1 VPALAPVRGTPPP
14 PEPPP
19 RRRGPSLPRVSLLW
33 ISLLAA
39 VTLGGLG
46 LLAWSLY
53 PHESGGH
60 LRAPVARALDGACV
74 EQPAL
79 CPGR

>member
-19 RRRGPSLPRVSLLW
+19 PRRGPSLPRVSLPW
-33 ISLLAA
+33 IGLLAA
-39 VTLGGLG
+39 LMLSGLG
-46 LLAWSLY
+46 LLGWSLF
-53 PHESGGH
+53 PHQSGGH

>member
-1 VPALAPVRGTPPP
+1 MPALSPVRGTPPP
-14 PEPPP
+14 PEPPRP
-19 RRRGPSLPRVSLLW
+19 RRAPSLPQVSLLW
-33 ISLLAA
+33 
-39 VTLGGLG
+39 LG
-46 LLAWSLY
+46 LLATVMLCGLTAIAWSLY

-74 EQPAL
+74 AQPAL

>member
-1 VPALAPVRGTPPP
+1 MPAIAPVRGTPPP
-14 PEPPP
+14 PPPP
-19 RRRGPSLPRVSLLW
+19 TRRRAPVLPPVSLLW
-33 ISLLAA
+33 VGLLAA
-39 VTLGGLG
+39 ATLAA
-46 LLAWSLY
+46 LLVVGWSLF
-53 PHESGGH
+53 PHASGGH